1 MFECRQAYIWL
12 LILFFIMPAS
22 GFSFND
28 IDTAFVSSVS
38 QMPAID
44 EARLKPDAAP
54 IQKGYISGYIDILGY
69 TETARINGENYS
81 IGSPIVR
88 GNAWVQES
96 PSGVQDSFSY
106 SISIS
111 NDTTTA
117 YATLAAVIKWHTV
130 YCDDKGC
137 FINGRFTQT
146 ENFYDSEPIPLR
158 PPVVSIPQLIVH
170 EYNNPN
176 RSVLETRLDDIITSF
191 NVTNRNGSLIRHI
204 QIGEVSYTEKGIPY
218 ANFTKQ
224 LPIWKHAGT
233 GIYQQGTDI
242 ALENSNF
249 TFKSRTPFD
258 DVRINPNITVIREP
272 PTSFSMLNVFM
283 ILTLFLGY
291 FTCKLVRKI

>member
-1 MFECRQAYIWL
+1 MSKCRQAYFWL
-12 LILFFIMPAS
+12 LTLFFIMPVS

-38 QMPAID
+38 QLPAID
-44 EARLKPDAAP
+44 EARLKPDTAWQ
-54 IQKGYISGYIDILGY
+54 QKGYIAGYVDILGF
-69 TETARINGENYS
+69 TETASINGENYS
-81 IGSPIVR
+81 IGVPVIR

-96 PSGVQDSFSY
+96 PQGVQDSFSY
-106 SISIS
+106 SINIS
-111 NDTTTA
+111 NDTITA

-130 YCDDKGC
+130 YCDKNGC

-146 ENFYDSEPIPLR
+146 EYFYDSEPIPLR
-158 PPVVSIPQLIVH
+158 PPAVSIPQLIVH

-176 RSVLETRLDDIITSF
+176 RSVLETRIDDIITSF
-191 NVTNRNGSLIRHI
+191 NVTNKNGSLTRHI
-204 QIGEVSYTEKGIPY
+204 QIGQVSYTEKGIPY

-249 TFKSRTPFD
+249 TFKARTPFD
-258 DVRINPNITVIREP
+258 DVKVNPNITVIWEP